1 MTLFITFELHVIM
14 AMNRCVFMKNILIQ
28 LYITQIDS
36 NILILELY
44 DDSAEFSVLFQT
56 KFDVRYIPVKFN
68 F

>member
-36 NILILELY
+36 NILILELN
-44 DDSAEFSVLFQT
+44 DDSVEFSVLFQT